1 VIPSFGIAL
10 CKDREIVMSRLIDPV
25 VTIEFHQIMQRG
37 RALPEGADEFMSFLK
52 TYVAGWAARNG
63 II

>member
-1 VIPSFGIAL
+1 MIPSFGIAL